1 MASYEKPTDY
11 WCEISCRDEKGE
23 VKEPVGFCEF
33 CDRNNETWY
42 IPNMKCHATMVEKAS
57 ITNPPYTVK
66 DFTRN

>member
-42 IPNMKCHATMVEKAS
+42 IPNMKCHA
-57 ITNPPYTVK
+57 
-66 DFTRN
+66 